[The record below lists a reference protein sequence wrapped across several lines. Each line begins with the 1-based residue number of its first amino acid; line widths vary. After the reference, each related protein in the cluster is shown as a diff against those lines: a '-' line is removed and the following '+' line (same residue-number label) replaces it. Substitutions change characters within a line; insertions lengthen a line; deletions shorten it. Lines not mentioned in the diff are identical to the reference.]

1 MTVKHDATAVVRPM
15 PMIVADRLRKD
26 ILDGTIRPGERI
38 NVREHAR
45 RLNVSHIP
53 IREAVRLLE
62 AEGLVETKPNVGAV
76 AAGVSLTEL
85 EDVYELRRMIE
96 PVVAARAVKVMSDEH
111 LVVLRTVFE
120 QLEGCEHGTDG
131 IDGNVITAHRRFHW
145 ELLAPAAS
153 PLIERTLHGLW
164 RVSDRYVWLTRGAA
178 LPIADEQHARMVD
191 LCARRDGD
199 ALAELLN
206 EHLHLTGN
214 TLKVL
219 YCQDADA

>member
-1 MTVKHDATAVVRPM
+1 MTVKDGANKSVRPM
-15 PMIVADRLRKD
+15 PMIVADRLRTD

-38 NVREHAR
+38 NVRELGR
-45 RLNVSHIP
+45 RLDVSHIP

-85 EDVYELRRMIE
+85 DDVYELRRMIE
-96 PVVAARAVKVMSDEH
+96 PVVAARAVKAMSDDH
-111 LVVLRTVFE
+111 VLILRALLDE
-120 QLEGCEHGTDG
+120 LEGREHGTDG
-131 IDGNVITAHRRFHW
+131 IDGNVITVHRRFHW

-164 RVSDRYVWLTRGAA
+164 RVSERYVWLTRGAA
-178 LPIADEQHARMVD
+178 LAIADVQHARMVD
-191 LCARRDGD
+191 LCERRDGD
-199 ALAELLN
+199 ALADLLN
-206 EHLHLTGN
+206 EHLHLTGD

-219 YCQDADA
+219 YSQGVDS

>member
-1 MTVKHDATAVVRPM
+1 MKVVDGAASDRPM
-15 PMIVADRLRKD
+15 PIVVADRLRAD
-26 ILDGTIRPGERI
+26 ILDGTIGPGERI
-38 NVREHAR
+38 NVR
-45 RLNVSHIP
+45 RLGHRLDVSHIP

-85 EDVYELRRMIE
+85 EDVYELRRTIE
-96 PVVAARAVKVMSDEH
+96 PAVAARAVKTMSDEDV
-111 LVVLRTVFE
+111 LRLRTVLGE
-120 QLEGCEHGTDG
+120 LESCELGADG
-131 IDGNVITAHRRFHW
+131 IDGNVIIAHRRFHW

-164 RVSDRYVWLTRGAA
+164 RVSDRYVWLTRGTA
-178 LPIADEQHARMVD
+178 LPIADLQHELMVD
-191 LCARRDGD
+191 LCERRDGD

-214 TLKVL
+214 TLKAL
-219 YCQDADA
+219 YSQDVDT